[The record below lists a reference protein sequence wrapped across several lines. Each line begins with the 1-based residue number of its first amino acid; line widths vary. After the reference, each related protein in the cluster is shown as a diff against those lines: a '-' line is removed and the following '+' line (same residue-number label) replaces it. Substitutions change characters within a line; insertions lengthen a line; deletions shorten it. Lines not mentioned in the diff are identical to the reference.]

1 MITKYSCLYK
11 VVCHDCIVND
21 YGGQKMKLTLLMIPK
36 FTDQVKIVY
45 IV

>member
-21 YGGQKMKLTLLMIPK
+21 YGGAENEVNIADDPQI
-36 FTDQVKIVY
+36 Y
-45 IV
+45 